1 MVEVGFKSD
10 YLLFISQGYK
20 NQILTSNEFGV
31 IRTSHLKNLAN
42 PPNEKKNWDKICER
56 IISDIGHK
64 AEQDSGP

>member
-42 PPNEKKNWDKICER
+42 PPNEKKKTET
-56 IISDIGHK
+56 K
-64 AEQDSGP
+64 YVKE